1 MNRMNQSR
9 FFLSTSL
16 FLMSLLSSGHL
27 LAADFTVTVKER
39 GSGTLIDGATVVL
52 DESDIYE
59 TSDKKGRA
67 SFSDIDLPKKI
78 KVLAA
83 GYETRTG
90 SVKPDKE
97 SVTVYLSPV
106 AVEGEGLEVTAERI
120 VEKASKIS
128 LSKQELTQAPGSQGD
143 PLKALVSLPGIV
155 QAGED
160 SAAVYMRGSDT
171 NSNIV
176 WANNAPIGYLYHFGG
191 MYSTINPMLIE
202 DINVFLGGFPVEYG
216 DALGGVIDAK
226 LRAPKKDRTHY
237 AFDISTI
244 VSSFLIEGP
253 VGEKSG
259 DSFYVAA
266 RRSYIDLLLSPEK
279 MNELAGNDDDDDN
292 EITLVPRFYDAQALY
307 RHELDKGYLDY
318 YFFSAKD
325 KMAFDI
331 KSAEKT
337 DPQFAGELS
346 NSIEYQTAG
355 ITWQQTINSRWNH
368 ITTLAYYR
376 DKEVTR
382 LGRDDNGEPFYIDVK
397 TNSLSL
403 RPHINWQ
410 FKKDQ
415 TLSFGTEL
423 FYTDAPVD
431 LYISRPPSENDP
443 DFDFTSQKKYR
454 LEKTL
459 IAKTFTPYIKHRKN
473 WSDKFTSILGLRY
486 SNANVSG
493 GYDSRELSPRAAVEY
508 NITPKTLL
516 TASWGRYT
524 QMPDGASII
533 ETFGN
538 PNLKTTEAEHRIL
551 GIQHQFNTLYSVKA
565 EIYQK
570 PMTNLVVS
578 IDENE
583 APNNYANKGI
593 GEAYGIDLFLK
604 REARHGK
611 MGWLSLSWAKSKRT
625 NQLTGITRDFSGD
638 QPLTLTAIWG
648 QPFGGNWKR
657 WKWGVKAEV
666 RSGTPYTE
674 IIARYREIE
683 GDDTSRWIAEYGKYN
698 AKRTPTY
705 YKVDLRIDREILF
718 KESKMKLYIDLQN
731 VTFAKNIIE
740 YDYGNEYEKIN
751 NPTKITGLSFFPFFG
766 VEMEF

>member
-1 MNRMNQSR
+1 MSR
-9 FFLSTSL
+9 TDHSSSRLSIPLL
-16 FLMSLLSSGHL
+16 FILLLESNNL
-27 LAADFTVTVKER
+27 FATDFTVTIKER
-39 GSGTLIDGATVVL
+39 GSGMFIDGATVVL

-59 TSDKKGRA
+59 TSNKKGQTH
-67 SFSDIDLPKKI
+67 FSEIDHPKKI

-90 SVKPDKE
+90 SVKSDEK

-106 AVEGEGLEVTAERI
+106 VLEGEGLEVTAERI

-143 PLKALVSLPGIV
+143 PIKALVSLPGIV
-155 QAGED
+155 QAGEG
-160 SAAVYMRGSDT
+160 SAEIYMRGSDR
-171 NSNIV
+171 NENIIWV
-176 WANNAPIGYLYHFGG
+176 NNAPIGYLYHFGG

-202 DINVFLGGFPVEYG
+202 DINLFLGGFPVEYG
-216 DALGGVIDAK
+216 DALGGAIDVK

-244 VSSFLIEGP
+244 ASSFLIEGP
-253 VGEKSG
+253 VGENSD
-259 DSFYVAA
+259 DSFYIAA
-266 RRSYIDLLLSPEK
+266 RRSYIDLLLSPDK
-279 MNELAGNDDDDDN
+279 INELAGNDDEDDN

-318 YFFSAKD
+318 YFFAAQD
-325 KMAFDI
+325 KMAFDM

-355 ITWQQTINSRWNH
+355 ITWQQTINSRWDQ

-376 DKEVTR
+376 DKDVTR
-382 LGRDDNGEPFYIDVK
+382 LGRDDSGKPFYIDVK

-403 RPHINWQ
+403 RPHLNWQ

-415 TLSFGTEL
+415 KLSFGTEL

-431 LYISRPPSENDP
+431 LYISRPPSEDDP

-459 IAKTFTPYIKHRKN
+459 IAKAFTPYIKYRKT
-473 WSDKFTSILGLRY
+473 WGEKFTSTLGLRY
-486 SNANVSG
+486 SDTTVSG
-493 GYDSRELSPRAAVEY
+493 GYSSRELSPRASLEY
-508 NITPKTLL
+508 NLTPETLL

-538 PNLKTTEAEHRIL
+538 PRLDTTEAEHRIL
-551 GIQHQFNTLYSVKA
+551 GIQHKINSLYSVKA

-578 IDENE
+578 IDENDP
-583 APNNYANKGI
+583 PNNYANKGT
-593 GEAYGIDLFLK
+593 GEAYGFDLFIK

-625 NQLTGITRDFSGD
+625 NQLTGLTRDFSGD
-638 QPLTLTAIWG
+638 QPLTLTAVWG
-648 QPFGGNWKR
+648 QPFGGSWKR
-657 WKWGVKAEV
+657 WKWGIKAEV
-666 RSGTPYTE
+666 RSGKPYTE
-674 IIARYREIE
+674 VINRYREIE
-683 GDDTSRWIAEYGKYN
+683 GDDTSRWIAEYGKHN
-698 AKRTPTY
+698 AVRTPTY

-718 KESKMKLYIDLQN
+718 KESKIKLYIDLQN
-731 VTFAKNIIE
+731 VTFSKNIIE
-740 YDYGNEYEKIN
+740 YDYGNEYEKID
-751 NPTKITGLSFFPFFG
+751 NPTKITGMPFFPFFG

>member
-1 MNRMNQSR
+1 MSR
-9 FFLSTSL
+9 TGQIPPRLSAYL
-16 FLMSLLSSGHL
+16 FLISLISSSSL
-27 LAADFTVTVKER
+27 LAANFTVTVKER
-39 GSGTLIDGATVVL
+39 GSGMLIDGATVVL

-59 TSDKKGRA
+59 TSNKKGQA
-67 SFSDIDLPKKI
+67 NFSGIDLPKKI
-78 KVLAA
+78 KILAA
-83 GYETRTG
+83 GYETQTG
-90 SVKPDKE
+90 PVKPDKE
-97 SVTVYLSPV
+97 SVTLYLSPV
-106 AVEGEGLEVTAERI
+106 VFEGEGLEVTAERI

-155 QAGED
+155 QAGEN

-176 WANNAPIGYLYHFGG
+176 WVNNAPIGYLYHFGG
-191 MYSTINPMLIE
+191 IYSTINPMLIE
-202 DINVFLGGFPVEYG
+202 DINLFPGGFPVKYG
-216 DALGGVIDAK
+216 DVLGGVIDAK

-244 VSSFLIEGP
+244 ASSFLIEGP
-253 VGEKSG
+253 VGENSD

-266 RRSYIDLLLSPEK
+266 RRSYIDLLFSPEK
-279 MNELAGNDDDDDN
+279 MNELTGNDEEEDN
-292 EITLVPRFYDAQALY
+292 EFIVVPRFYDAQALY

-318 YFFSAKD
+318 YFFAAKD
-325 KMAFDI
+325 KMAFDM
-331 KSAEKT
+331 KSAAKT

-355 ITWQQTINSRWNH
+355 ITWQQTINSYWDH

-376 DKEVTR
+376 DKKVTR
-382 LGRDDNGEPFYIDVK
+382 LGRDDSGKPFYIDVK
-397 TNSLSL
+397 TSSLSL
-403 RPHINWQ
+403 RPHLNWQ
-410 FKKDQ
+410 FRKDQ
-415 TLSFGTEL
+415 KLSFGTEL

-431 LYISRPPSENDP
+431 LYMSRASSEGDP

-459 IAKTFTPYIKHRKN
+459 IAKAFTPYIKYRKT
-473 WSDKFTSILGLRY
+473 WGDRFASTLGLRY
-486 SNANVSG
+486 SYTNVSG
-493 GYDSRELSPRAAVEY
+493 GYDSRELSPRASLEY
-508 NITPKTLL
+508 NLTPKTLL

-538 PNLKTTEAEHRIL
+538 PRLDTTEAEHRIL
-551 GIQHQFNTLYSVKA
+551 GVQHKLNSLYSVKA

-578 IDENE
+578 IDEND
-583 APNNYANKGI
+583 PPDNYANKGT
-593 GEAYGIDLFLK
+593 GEAYGFDLFIK

-625 NQLTGITRDFSGD
+625 NQLTGVTRDFSGD
-638 QPLTLTAIWG
+638 QPLTLTAVWG
-648 QPFGGNWKR
+648 QPFGGTWKR

-674 IIARYREIE
+674 IISRYREIE
-683 GDDTSRWIAEYGKYN
+683 GDDTSRWIAEYGKHN

-718 KESKMKLYIDLQN
+718 KESKMKLYLDLQN

-740 YDYGNEYEKIN
+740 YDYGNEYEKIG
-751 NPTKITGLSFFPFFG
+751 NPTKITSMSFFPFFG